1 MLSNQLIFFI
11 VFCVGFLLKIKFIYI
26 LTFFLSNL
34 HFFLVTCFTDK
45 VKKI

>member
-34 HFFLVTCFTDK
+34 FYRQSKKNLVMEN
-45 VKKI
+45 